1 MLKYLLGPVLM
12 GTGYLAGSIYGR
24 DAEQLVHKSPS
35 DTYDAVEATLDNMK
49 PSGTTFFEG
58 GTPLP
63 YEIKVDR
70 ALDQSLQ
77 LHLLF
82 GGQEGAEAEFDFAP
96 RNDGKY
102 TLVTLHIHGDHSV
115 LRTALAGTD
124 KARLAYAPDWMLNL
138 AAKPVLKQLAAQIEQ
153 GEASPFAAMTEGE
166 AEAQWENN
174 LTDEQKNDVAEWRQ
188 YDATRPAVDPN
199 ADAQNYMSGN
209 GSAKGN

>member
-63 YEIKVDR
+63 YESKVDR

-82 GGQEGAEAEFDFAP
+82 GGQEGAEAEFDFA
-96 RNDGKY
+96 RSEDKDAASEAKM
-102 TLVTLHIHGDHSV
+102 TK
-115 LRTALAGTD
+115 LAELYLA
-124 KARLAYAPDWMLNL
+124 KAR
-138 AAKPVLKQLAAQIEQ
+138 KK
-153 GEASPFAAMTEGE
+153 
-166 AEAQWENN
+166 
-174 LTDEQKNDVAEWRQ
+174 
-188 YDATRPAVDPN
+188 
-199 ADAQNYMSGN
+199 
-209 GSAKGN
+209 

>member
-1 MLKYLLGPVLM
+1 MIRYLLGPVLM

-24 DAEQLVHKSPS
+24 DAEQLIHKSPS
-35 DTYDAVEATLDNMK
+35 DTYSAVEATLDNMR
-49 PSGTTFFEG
+49 PTGTTSFEG
-58 GTPLP
+58 GTPMP
-63 YEIKVDR
+63 YEIKIDH

-77 LHLLF
+77 LHLF
-82 GGQEGAEAEFDFAP
+82 FNGQEGATAEFDFAP
-96 RNDGKY
+96 RNDGKD
-102 TLVTLHIHGDHSV
+102 TLVTVHMHGDHSI

-138 AAKPVLKQLAAQIEQ
+138 AAKPLLQQLALQIEQ
-153 GEASPFAAMTEGE
+153 GEASPFAGMSEGE

-199 ADAQNYMSGN
+199 ADAQKYISGN
-209 GSAKGN
+209 SN

>member
-1 MLKYLLGPVLM
+1 MLKYILGPVLM

-24 DAEQLVHKSPS
+24 DAELLVHKSPS
-35 DTYDAVEATLDNMK
+35 DTYAAVESTLDNMS
-49 PSGTTFFEG
+49 PTGMTHFEG
-58 GTPLP
+58 GTPTP
-63 YEIKVDR
+63 YEIKVDH

-82 GGQEGAEAEFDFAP
+82 NGREGATAQFDFAP
-96 RNDGKY
+96 KDDGKD
-102 TLVTLHIHGDHSV
+102 TLVTVHMHGDHSV

-138 AAKPVLKQLAAQIEQ
+138 AAKPVLKQLALQIEQ
-153 GEASPFAAMTEGE
+153 GEASPFAAMIEGE

-174 LTDEQKNDVAEWRQ
+174 LTDEQKNDMAEWRQ

-199 ADAQNYMSGN
+199 ADAQKYISGN
-209 GSAKGN
+209 SN